1 MFITIFPLEVYV
13 VNMPKFCCLEAHVI
27 SEEVKLTVSENATK
41 PFYSRYQFM
50 CSVFSDKTHEVYII
64 RLGKWFSSVIS
75 IISVTTGE
83 KIKIIQEFSSNFL
96 FIAEDNYLLAK
107 LKFNFIQKTQSYN
120 VVLHDKHEVSFT
132 KNNNSLLTPFHGHE
146 YGDVHIQANSSP
158 GAKMDVRIIIGIII
172 LDVFLKNIGI
182 FDTMT

>member
-1 MFITIFPLEVYV
+1 MFITNFPLKIYV
-13 VNMPKFCCLEAHVI
+13 VNMPKLCCLEAHVI

-83 KIKIIQEFSSNFL
+83 KIKISER
-96 FIAEDNYLLAK
+96 LLK
-107 LKFNFIQKTQSYN
+107 K
-120 VVLHDKHEVSFT
+120 
-132 KNNNSLLTPFHGHE
+132 
-146 YGDVHIQANSSP
+146 
-158 GAKMDVRIIIGIII
+158 IIYEI
-172 LDVFLKNIGI
+172 KY
-182 FDTMT
+182 